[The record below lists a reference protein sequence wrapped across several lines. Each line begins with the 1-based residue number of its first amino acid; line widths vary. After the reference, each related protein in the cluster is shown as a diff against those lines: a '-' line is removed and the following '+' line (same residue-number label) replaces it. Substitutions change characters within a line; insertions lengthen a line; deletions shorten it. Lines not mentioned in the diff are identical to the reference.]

1 MKLMDLYL
9 KNSLQCSRQ
18 TTLSYST
25 SFSLGI
31 RMLQKKYQHGIF
43 AIYGFVRIADEI
55 VDTFHDQ
62 PQKELLDTFK
72 EETWK
77 AIDRGFSTDLILHS
91 FQWAVNK
98 YKIDRELIEAFL
110 YSMELDLTKKVYPP
124 EMLKTYIYGS
134 AEVVGLMCLRVF
146 YHNQP
151 DLYEQLVYPARKL
164 GEAFQKVN
172 FLRDARDDYTHKGR
186 IYFTNID
193 FDNFT
198 PESKQKIE
206 DDIQHDFDEAF
217 EGIRKLRKDVRFG
230 VYLAYRYYLDLLKII
245 RETDPDKMLNARC
258 RVPDRRKMRLLVSAG
273 IRNSLN
279 LI

>member
-1 MKLMDLYL
+1 MDLYL
-9 KNSLQCSRQ
+9 KNSLKCSKQ

-31 RMLQKKYQHGIF
+31 RMLQKKYQYGIY

-62 PQKELLDTFK
+62 PQKDLLERFR
-72 EETWK
+72 EETWA
-77 AIDRGFSTDLILHS
+77 AIERGFSTNLILHS

-98 YKIDRELIEAFL
+98 YKIDRELIDAFL
-110 YSMELDLTKKVYPP
+110 YSMELDLTEKVYPP

-151 DLYEQLVYPARKL
+151 SKYEQLIQPARKL

-172 FLRDARDDYTHKGR
+172 FLRDARDDYSNKGR

-193 FDNFT
+193 FENFT
-198 PESKQKIE
+198 PESKQQIE
-206 DDIQHDFDEAF
+206 DDIQQDFEEAYK
-217 EGIRKLRKDVRFG
+217 GIKLLRKDVRFG
-230 VYLAYRYYLDLLKII
+230 VYLAYRYYLDLLNNI
-245 RETDPDKMLNARC
+245 RKTQPKDLLKSRS
-258 RVPDRRKMRLLVSAG
+258 RVPDSRKMRLLLSAG
-273 IRNSLN
+273 VRNSLN